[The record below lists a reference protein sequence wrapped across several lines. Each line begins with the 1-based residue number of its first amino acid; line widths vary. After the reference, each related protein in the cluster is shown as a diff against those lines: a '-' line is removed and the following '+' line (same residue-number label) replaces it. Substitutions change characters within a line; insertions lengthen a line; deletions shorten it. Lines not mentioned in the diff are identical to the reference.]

1 AIGGDF
7 VPKKNDLICS
17 AHFVHIDFL
26 ERPGASDVRLKNLA
40 VPSVFLEA
48 PTSDTCGCRL
58 MSHIRTN
65 SHAGYSYTHYYTR
78 TVAIF
83 LFPSWPKPEIRPAS
97 VLSTVFD
104 EVSDLV

>member
-17 AHFVHIDFL
+17 THFVHTDFL
-26 ERPGASDVRLKNLA
+26 ERPGASNVRLKNFA

-48 PTSDTCGCRL
+48 PTSDTCDCQL

-65 SHAGYSYTHYYTR
+65 HTQDTHIRTTTHAPSPTSCSHHGRNRRSGRLQSFRQFLTKL
-78 TVAIF
+78 AI
-83 LFPSWPKPEIRPAS
+83 
-97 VLSTVFD
+97 
-104 EVSDLV
+104 